1 MSCAVIILFIN
12 ISYIYFVNLSVIIVI
27 ISYPWDSGSGLIK
40 FIIIYS
46 HGLFGASSNCIF
58 L

>member
-1 MSCAVIILFIN
+1 MSCVIIVLFIN

-27 ISYPWDSGSGLIK
+27 ISYSWDSSNSLIK

-46 HGLFGASSNCIF
+46 YSLLGVSGNYIF